1 MDFLNSQGEQDA
13 SVGQWVGEGVY
24 GNVFVVR
31 QNNGQSYSKKV
42 FLPQFSSSMH
52 HERQF
57 LEQLHHPNIVTLYGH
72 DEEPSCTL
80 YLEVLEKTVGQ
91 AYCEEGCDH
100 TRLLKNTLLHISHA
114 LLHLADHRIV
124 HMDIKKDNVMLRSTG
139 EVVLIDFGRAWHL
152 DGDRKIQDRYWEKDE
167 VPCGA
172 YPLQS
177 PEVLEILVRDYQ
189 HLKEPIKGKLRGLY
203 FTDNHDVYCLG
214 AMIHELVC
222 GQYPNGNLKESQT
235 SPKKKNATSII
246 DEEFAFLKALLANAD
261 SDDYFQRICR
271 NLEPLPGNMMD
282 IVIRMLERDLTKRS
296 NALDVYRQTRD
307 IVVDEFFAN

>member
-52 HERQF
+52 HERRF

-124 HMDIKKDNVMLRSTG
+124 HMDIKKDNVMLSTG
-139 EVVLIDFGRAWHL
+139 GSCSSISVAWHL
-152 DGDRKIQDRYWEKDE
+152 DSDRKIESVLGEGRSP
-167 VPCGA
+167 VRR
-172 YPLQS
+172 LRQS

-189 HLKEPIKGKLRGLY
+189 HLKEPIKGKLPVLHRQPRRLLPRR
-203 FTDNHDVYCLG
+203 HDPRTRVRP
-214 AMIHELVC
+214 I
-222 GQYPNGNLKESQT
+222 SQR
-235 SPKKKNATSII
+235 K
-246 DEEFAFLKALLANAD
+246 
-261 SDDYFQRICR
+261 
-271 NLEPLPGNMMD
+271 
-282 IVIRMLERDLTKRS
+282 LERVPNLAKKIQRHHDESLLFEGPIGKR
-296 NALDVYRQTRD
+296 
-307 IVVDEFFAN
+307 